1 MNRHL
6 KWVTSASIAA
16 FSVVVAGNNAI
27 AQEARQR
34 IDADI
39 FPLVTSDVVEQMEDV
54 FYSNDQPYY
63 TNRGIPRQIS
73 SFIGTSFVDHEI
85 NEDARLIHEFAQ
97 QLWEEQAR
105 SAPVIRTP
113 DLPNPY
119 QSSILLE
126 PTIAQQEFSSSFV
139 RQPIAAPPSVAVPRT
154 TSSNRP
160 VRALW

>member
-6 KWVTSASIAA
+6 KWIASASIATA
-16 FSVVVAGNNAI
+16 SVVLVGNNAI

-34 IDADI
+34 IDTDI
-39 FPLVTSDVVEQMEDV
+39 FPLVTSDVAEQMEEV
-54 FYSNDQPYY
+54 FYTNDQPYY

-73 SFIGTSFVDHEI
+73 TFFGIGLLDNEI
-85 NEDARLIHEFAQ
+85 NDDARLIHEFAE

-105 SAPVIRTP
+105 SGPLVRTP

-119 QSSILLE
+119 QSSLLLE
-126 PTIAQQEFSSSFV
+126 PTIAQQEFPSSLV
-139 RQPIAAPPSVAVPRT
+139 RQPIGAPPAVSVPRS
-154 TSSNRP
+154 SSNRP